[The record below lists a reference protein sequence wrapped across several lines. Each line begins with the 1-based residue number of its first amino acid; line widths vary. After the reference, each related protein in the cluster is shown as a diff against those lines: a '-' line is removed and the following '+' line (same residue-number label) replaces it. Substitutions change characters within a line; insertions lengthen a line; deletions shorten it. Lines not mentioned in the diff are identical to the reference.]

1 MTNNIYSKRF
11 GQQDRQAIVSHLDKL
26 LNASIERLDRRQQT
40 IFTDEKSGSLFM
52 IIGMSNDWLGVQ
64 RKTIDEALRLIEATD
79 DQRIMGS
86 SKIVLAKKTPDT
98 MKVFSGSLYEF
109 LQTAVQDL
117 TTDNQD
123 KYQLH
128 TIQSGESMA
137 IKEMPTLELHFTTSI
152 LFDNS

>member
-1 MTNNIYSKRF
+1 MTNNIYRKRF

-40 IFTDEKSGSLFM
+40 IFNDEKSGSLFM

-117 TTDNQD
+117 
-123 KYQLH
+123 H
-128 TIQSGESMA
+128 
-137 IKEMPTLELHFTTSI
+137 HR
-152 LFDNS
+152 

>member
-1 MTNNIYSKRF
+1 MTNNIYRKRF
-11 GQQDRQAIVSHLDKL
+11 GQQDRQAIVSRLDKL

-128 TIQSGESMA
+128 TVQSGESMA